1 MSTEQLLNECLVI
14 LRSIKD
20 DKKSLEKLLGFME
33 EEFVE
38 HNKIDL
44 SKMPDY
50 KLQVPL
56 KYRNLISE
64 VAGNMSAGLISFVNT
79 ETLEVEGVPKEIYS
93 DLPLE
98 EDDEEYEEE
107 MTDTDTY
114 SDEIF
119 SFRKWKDFITI
130 ESLESSE
137 AYRIME
143 YFVDNL
149 PKGHAKNILNNTING
164 KKPFAN
170 FNNFIHQSEYRE
182 LWFEFRDRMYEK
194 CVIDNYLYK
203 ITDKG

>member
-1 MSTEQLLNECLVI
+1 MSTEQLLNECLAI
-14 LRSIKD
+14 LQSIKD
-20 DKKSLEKLLGFME
+20 DRQSLEKLLGFME

-38 HNKIDL
+38 NNEINL
-44 SKMPDY
+44 SEIPDY

-64 VAGNMSAGLISFVNT
+64 VAGNMSTGLISFVNT
-79 ETLEVEGVPKEIYS
+79 ETLEVDGMPKEIYP
-93 DLPLE
+93 DLLFDE
-98 EDDEEYEEE
+98 EDEEE
-107 MTDTDTY
+107 KDDVY

-119 SFRKWKDFITI
+119 SLPKWKDYITI
-130 ESLESSE
+130 EPLESSE

-149 PKGHAKNILNNTING
+149 PKGNAKNMLNNAING

-194 CVIDNYLYK
+194 YVIDNYLYE
-203 ITDKG
+203 IIDKG